1 MTLLPFGV
9 WPGRWP
15 RAAMRRFAAAAR
27 RSNWLHGACNFAKA
41 ESRWP
46 WARWP
51 QVTAEA
57 GRFADALKCADRA
70 IAAADARVEAN
81 LAKSLRGQREQ
92 YRQGKPYRE

>member
-1 MTLLPFGV
+1 MATCRDAKIRSGREAIELAAWGVQLCEGREPLALGTL
-9 WPGRWP
+9 
-15 RAAMRRFAAAAR
+15 AAAY
-27 RSNWLHGACNFAKA
+27 
-41 ESRWP
+41 
-46 WARWP
+46 
-51 QVTAEA
+51 AEA